1 MSIYDDLSHDLP
13 AEDSAPTR
21 SLARMATLIDLYSCG
36 SCDSEEAIIDMI
48 TDLLHVANMIEWSSA
63 QTVLDL
69 AEMHYE
75 EEHGEAY
82 G

>member
-1 MSIYDDLSHDLP
+1 
-13 AEDSAPTR
+13 
-21 SLARMATLIDLYSCG
+21 MAALIDLYSCG

-48 TDLLHVANMIEWSSA
+48 TDLLHVADMIEWSSA
-63 QTVLDL
+63 QTVLEWAQRD
-69 AEMHYE
+69 YE